1 MITDQ
6 QRAIEVLEVLYG
18 DGAYEI
24 TKAMTKEEKAHRT
37 QAQVGLASNVVG
49 LAAGAAGTKEAY
61 GAFQAAR
68 REKKGYVPGKTVG
81 KPAKPW
87 KIKLNRASARY
98 AVPAAGAAL
107 GLQVANI
114 AGDAVANRVL
124 ARGAKKKEVHKA
136 EKTPTDLKAGK
147 YKLAKK
153 GVNLAGAGAKKAPE
167 VGQKAFAAAQQIP
180 ELSQKTALATSNYAK
195 TTTDYTKAKVATV
208 KKNLDLTIRGE
219 VSKMNTDL
227 QQVFGWASVIELNG
241 EPVIDLQGDLMTIET
256 IEKAAYDYVHK
267 SRKGGRQHQ
276 RNGEEPLHV
285 SDMIESFVLTPEKKE
300 QMGLPATTPT
310 GWWVGFQINDDD
322 TWAAYKDGKLKEFS
336 IHGSGT
342 RRAME
347 V

>member
-24 TKAMTKEEKAHRT
+24 TKAMTKEEKSHRT
-37 QAQVGLASNVVG
+37 QAQVGLASNVIG

-61 GAFQAAR
+61 SAFQAAR
-68 REKKGYVPGKTVG
+68 KEKKGIKPGTAVG
-81 KPAKPW
+81 RVAKPW
-87 KIKLNRASARY
+87 KIKLNRASAKY

-107 GLQVANI
+107 GLQLANMG
-114 AGDAVANRVL
+114 GDAVANRVL

-136 EKTPTDLKAGK
+136 DNPTDLKAGK

-167 VGQKAFAAAQQIP
+167 VGQKTFAAAQQIP

-195 TTTDYTKAKVATV
+195 QGADYTKAKVSSV
-208 KKNLDLTIRGE
+208 KKAVDFEIRGE

-227 QQVFGWASVIELNG
+227 KQVFGWASVIELNG
-241 EPVIDLQGDLMTIET
+241 EPVIDLQGDIMTIDT
-256 IEKAAYDYVHK
+256 IEKAAYSYVHS

-276 RNGEEPLHV
+276 RDGEEPMHV

-300 QMGLPATTPT
+300 QMGLPNTTPT

-322 TWAAYKDGKLKEFS
+322 TWQAYKDGKLKEFS

-342 RRAME
+342 RKAME
-347 V
+347 I